1 MEKSLSLSDV
11 RERLGVAQVGMRVHE
26 PDLAA
31 KVGGGLR
38 ALKQLLQSA
47 VIGHRA
53 VKQTHAVRCAQVLLD
68 EFQVLPIAAGDATA
82 GEVAAALECV
92 WGNEETL
99 IVVSSDLSHYLEY
112 AAARSVD
119 ASTAQSILNCS
130 TELGGEQACGC
141 VGINGLMHV
150 ARERELEVRLL
161 DLRNSGDTAAEL
173 ARVVGYGAFALY
185 EARVGRQAAPLGFDG
200 AENKW
205 SSGRT

>member
-1 MEKSLSLSDV
+1 MTADAPHAHEHSLEV
-11 RERLGVAQVGMRVHE
+11 
-26 PDLAA
+26 
-31 KVGGGLR
+31 
-38 ALKQLLQSA
+38 QLPFL
-47 VIGHRA
+47 
-53 VKQTHAVRCAQVLLD
+53 QVLLD

-82 GEVAAALECV
+82 REVAAALECV

-161 DLRNSGDTAAEL
+161 DLRNSGDTAAER

-185 EARVGRQAAPLGFDG
+185 EARVWALGGAA
-200 AENKW
+200 W
-205 SSGRT
+205 V